1 MRIRSLYRAGPL
13 IAAALAIIAAPPS
26 AVGQTRAVAVGAVET
41 DSERLS
47 VFLFGLSAH
56 PTQGTLV
63 PTVGLT
69 AYHLASAREEIRA
82 SLEAVS
88 PSAGIRYQYRTLA
101 AQASIGYLFL
111 TGDAEGGFGAPLG
124 AREGVV
130 VSAQAGYVAAA
141 RSAVADIAYN
151 RADGFLWG
159 RGRATQ
165 RLAHLLESGEL
176 RVGVEGVGEAARD
189 PELIPYRTLQAGGIL
204 ELRPN
209 AGVALTV
216 IGGAKADKIPGHPQ
230 YFPYFKLELT
240 LVP

>member
-1 MRIRSLYRAGPL
+1 MRIRSLRRAGP
-13 IAAALAIIAAPPS
+13 IIVAALTILAAPRAARS
-26 AVGQTRAVAVGAVET
+26 QTRAVAVGAVET

-56 PTQGTLV
+56 PTQGMLV
-63 PTVGLT
+63 PAVGLT
-69 AYHLASAREEIRA
+69 AYHLASARDGTRA

-88 PSAGIRYQYRTLA
+88 PSAGVRYQYRTLA

-130 VSAQAGYVAAA
+130 LSAQAGYVTAT
-141 RSAVADIAYN
+141 RSAIADVAYN

-165 RLAHLLESGEL
+165 RLAPLRQDGEL
-176 RVGVEGVGEAARD
+176 RIGLEGVGEAARD

-204 ELRPN
+204 EVRPN
-209 AGVALTV
+209 ARVGLTV
-216 IGGAKADKIPGHPQ
+216 IGGAKADKIPGHPK

-240 LVP
+240 LAP